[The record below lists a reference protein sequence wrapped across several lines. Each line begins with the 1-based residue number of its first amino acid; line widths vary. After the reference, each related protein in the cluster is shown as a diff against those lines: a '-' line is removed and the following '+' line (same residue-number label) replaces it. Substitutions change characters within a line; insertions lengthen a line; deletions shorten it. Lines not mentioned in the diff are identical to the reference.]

1 MAELSDKARKLFE
14 DPNILFV
21 ATVNSDGS
29 PQVTPV
35 WTHVED
41 GRVTFN
47 TAKGRVKERNMRR
60 DPRIGLSITARDN
73 PMDKVDLAGRVV
85 EMIEGDDGRGA
96 DRRPVGEVHRA
107 APVPVAPGRGA
118 HQGRGRARSR
128 PRDVSLLY
136 LTREDVAGL
145 LPSVSDQLDLVEET
159 YRAVGAGRVELPPKP
174 GIHPRPDSFIHAM
187 PAYLRDDDVAA
198 LKWVAGYPANKERGL
213 PYITGLIVL
222 NDPETGVPA
231 AIMDGAEITAARTAA
246 ASGVCIR
253 RFAPED
259 WSRAAVLGA
268 GEQGRFHAQVLREL
282 NSEVAI
288 RAWDPHPERIGSLG
302 DRVEGAAGPR
312 EAVEEADIV
321 VTAGPIVE
329 EPDSP
334 LTPDWLAERSLG
346 LPIDFDFYFSADAVA
361 SAELFLVD
369 DVSQFDYYRSLGH
382 FQGWPEPEGSVGEA
396 LARDGTPERVVCCN
410 LGIGALDAAFAARVL
425 AAARDRG
432 IGTELP
438 L

>member
-1 MAELSDKARKLFE
+1 MSQTFVYLSRSE
-14 DPNILFV
+14 V
-21 ATVNSDGS
+21 ASLM
-29 PQVTPV
+29 PPV
-35 WTHVED
+35 E
-41 GRVTFN
+41 
-47 TAKGRVKERNMRR
+47 E
-60 DPRIGLSITARDN
+60 
-73 PMDKVDLAGRVV
+73 
-85 EMIEGDDGRGA
+85 
-96 DRRPVGEVHRA
+96 
-107 APVPVAPGRGA
+107 
-118 HQGRGRARSR
+118 
-128 PRDVSLLY
+128 
-136 LTREDVAGL
+136 
-145 LPSVSDQLDLVEET
+145 QLDLVEET

-222 NDPETGVPA
+222 NDAATGMPE

-253 RFAPED
+253 RFAPEG

-282 NSEVAI
+282 NPEVAI
-288 RAWDPHPERIGSLG
+288 RAWDPHPERVGSLG
-302 DRVEGAAGPR
+302 ERVEAAASAR
-312 EAVEEADIV
+312 EAVEEAEVV

-329 EPDSP
+329 KPDSP
-334 LTPDWLAERSLG
+334 LGSDWLAERSLG

-396 LARDGTPERVVCCN
+396 LARDGAPERVVCCN
-410 LGIGALDAAFAARVL
+410 LGIGALDAAFAALVL
-425 AAARDRG
+425 AAARDG
-432 IGTELP
+432 GVGTELP